1 MSLATKLAF
10 IPNITLNYIPRATAT
25 GFVNGV
31 IYDNGTNVGIGTSSP
46 SNILELKAV
55 SSTNS
60 IVLGS
65 IASTGGYNMISLNG
79 TNAEGQ
85 YIGIAG
91 GGNTDKALYYQ
102 SGNAGSHIFRTGD
115 GTNFIERLRITSA
128 GNVGIGTSS
137 PTGLSVAT
145 NLIVKGATDK
155 NGYIQALSGDGAS
168 SVALYSGS
176 YSGDNPSL
184 IFQNSLRFG
193 TATDS
198 GTNAYTERMRITSG
212 GNVILGYSSW
222 SIDTHYIGKGT
233 NQGDFIVYLGGSGAR
248 YGNTATFQTVDYQGW
263 NGAAAGLKVG
273 WNSGNSRSINT
284 YGTINTGGS
293 DYAEYMQKETDD
305 ENKKGDIVGVNAN
318 GKLTNIFNDAVSF
331 VVKSTNPSFVGGDT
345 WGSDID
351 DDDILE
357 TERHKVDRIAFS
369 GQVPCNVLGANV
381 GDYIIPVEKNGK
393 IIGQAVTN
401 PTFEQYQLSVGKVWK
416 IMEDGRAWIA
426 VKIG

>member
-1 MSLATKLAF
+1 MSLNT
-10 IPNITLNYIPRATAT
+10 
-25 GFVNGV
+25 
-31 IYDNGTNVGIGTSSP
+31 DNAILSNAIKVDSSYNVGIGTTSP
-46 SNILELKAV
+46 SFATGMGLSIYGGAVQPRISLKNNSTTDGSTRGFQLAV
-55 SSTNS
+55 SAPDAIIENREVGDMRFFTTT
-60 IVLGS
+60 V
-65 IASTGGYNMISLNG
+65 
-79 TNAEGQ
+79 
-85 YIGIAG
+85 
-91 GGNTDKALYYQ
+91 
-102 SGNAGSHIFRTGD
+102 AGSST
-115 GTNFIERLRITSA
+115 ERLRITSA

-198 GTNAYTERMRITSG
+198 GTTGYTERMRITSG

>member
-1 MSLATKLAF
+1 MGRTFDTGFLRNVVAYDASGNVGLGGAVDATYKLKVTGAMQVTGAATF
-10 IPNITLNYIPRATAT
+10 SSSVTAGSNILINNSGTTIPNIGATSSQGGLNFYSGATADYNGGAQITLVSSDRSGAYTRGEIYISAGRATNNTAN
-25 GFVNGV
+25 GF
-31 IYDNGTNVGIGTSSP
+31 I
-46 SNILELKAV
+46 
-55 SSTNS
+55 
-60 IVLGS
+60 
-65 IASTGGYNMISLNG
+65 
-79 TNAEGQ
+79 
-85 YIGIAG
+85 
-91 GGNTDKALYYQ
+91 ALY
-102 SGNAGSHIFRTGD
+102 
-115 GTNFIERLRITSA
+115 TS
-128 GNVGIGTSS
+128 
-137 PTGLSVAT
+137 
-145 NLIVKGATDK
+145 D
-155 NGYIQALSGDGAS
+155 
-168 SVALYSGS
+168 
-176 YSGDNPSL
+176 
-184 IFQNSLRFG
+184 
-193 TATDS
+193 
-198 GTNAYTERMRITSG
+198 TERMRITSG
-212 GNVILGYSSW
+212 GNVFIGYSSW

-263 NGAAAGLKVG
+263 NAAAAGLKVG

-393 IIGQAVTN
+393 ISGQAVTN